1 MSDRDRNDEG
11 DDLPPL
17 DTIPGVAASE
27 FRANL
32 KDHLDRVCESGEMI
46 RVERRDG
53 GGVVVLDERVYVDL
67 RRSIAAQRNGYLR
80 RGFKGYIEDAVALFA
95 GDLLTDANLREDFDE
110 FEQRCRRGVAA
121 NHAALD
127 ASTFMRQVIWTIG
140 STQKRYEVR
149 MQYWEAQQA
158 LFRAGDPDAIRDE
171 EKAIRAQW
179 KKAKVYLGP
188 KQFEAIVAIGK
199 IVAKTSWKPFKQRYL
214 LLPQDPATESCAA
227 WSDAH
232 WALREL
238 PQVGY
243 AIGYYLLRNLYG
255 APFLKPDVHIL
266 AIANS
271 YFGDAAD
278 PLAALQFELHKCWD
292 DASARLPRL
301 RPIHMGI
308 CDYVLWWYRQRTGLP
323 A

>member
-1 MSDRDRNDEG
+1 MKLSDSSDDG
-11 DDLPPL
+11 DVLPPL
-17 DTIPGVAASE
+17 DTIPRVAASE

-32 KDHLDRVCESGEMI
+32 KEHLDRVCEGGETL

-53 GGVVVLDERVYVDL
+53 VGVVVIDERVYADL
-67 RRSIAAQRNGYLR
+67 QRTIAAQRNSYLR

-95 GDLLTDANLREDFDE
+95 SDLIVDANLRHDFDA
-110 FEQRCRRGVAA
+110 FEKLCRSSVAA

-149 MQYWEAQQA
+149 MRYWDAQQA
-158 LFRAGDPDAIRDE
+158 LFRSGDPDIIRDQ
-171 EKAIRAQW
+171 EKSIRAEW
-179 KKAKVYLGP
+179 KKAKVYLSP
-188 KQFEAIVAIGK
+188 KQFDAILAIGK
-199 IVAKTSWKPFKQRYL
+199 SVATASWPAFKRSYL
-214 LLPQDPATESCAA
+214 LLPQDPTADSCAA
-227 WSDAH
+227 WNDAH

-243 AIGYYLLRNLYG
+243 AISYYLLRNLYG

-271 YFGDAAD
+271 YFGNATD
-278 PLAALQFELHKCWD
+278 PLAALQSELHKCWS

-301 RPIHMGI
+301 RPIHMGL